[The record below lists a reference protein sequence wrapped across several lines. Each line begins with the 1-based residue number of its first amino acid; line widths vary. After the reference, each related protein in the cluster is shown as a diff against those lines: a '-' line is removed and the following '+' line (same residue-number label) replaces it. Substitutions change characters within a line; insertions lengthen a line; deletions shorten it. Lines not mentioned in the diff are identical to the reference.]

1 MIYKSHNIEI
11 FVNGQRLELVS
22 QDSLNLRFN
31 NVISSPEKI
40 STTQAEYS
48 FEFDVP
54 STPIND
60 KIFDY
65 ANNLSKLNKFH
76 NRYDAEVYGDGTLIF
91 RGSLTLNSVKNKTY
105 SCNLVSVK
113 LFSLEDIFGDMTMDK
128 IKWEIPFEG
137 ATSPGTQ
144 DINTINYYNMR
155 QNPEVVFPL
164 ASYGTFKKDPYF
176 KDDVASDFT
185 SKFDLDKWNRWYI
198 ETFYPSPNVL
208 ITLKKAFETVDYT
221 VTGDAFVN
229 PWLTKIYASGNL
241 ANEQSPIY
249 NIGNPNFGQ
258 ADITMTLTTEGSGYE
273 QELAFPYFKVDALIS
288 ATDPQTGAK
297 GISATT
303 EYNWTDINL
312 YNFMEYE
319 SGVTVNQPICYM
331 YQPDEHCIV
340 IPADGFYQIEMSVST
355 TLNTTEDFTAKQYW
369 LSADGKNLYESNIT
383 MPVGL
388 RENTPIEIAL
398 VRNYADNYELIKGRK
413 NKKYLFGNPNVQT
426 QVKEWLSCF
435 PHEDAYNAEL
445 PTKQNDLTLYNTTTR
460 FKGVRG
466 SDSSGNYQGERGSTS
481 SSSSGG
487 GSFGG
492 RRAPASETRGG
503 TNGHGTPTRPV
514 NRKYNEGAQ
523 GYVYKMPGDTEES
536 NYAESMAYDQVV
548 SPAFICGFSSFL
560 DGCTAVMKNGYSWSK
575 SNSDKNEAFYI
586 EPGYWFLENEKD
598 ISGNVHTSYS
608 ATSHNKNLYINAPV
622 PTCNV
627 SNTMMNG
634 TLNCAVR
641 LNKDDKLELF
651 AIQRGYH
658 NTDDNVVLY
667 STTSTVHLKIKA
679 FSPRDYY
686 HLQSTNDGRYD
697 APTEF
702 PVNLQVANFFNKETL
717 VSDWVQGVLDAFN
730 LQLTQ
735 NGNSVDISTKKNFTS
750 NYAINIDDRVNT
762 AEAEASRI
770 DYPRSMA
777 VKYRIDDD
785 EWGFERSAIDNG
797 ANMNNDDWK
806 KYADSGYTEIMLNDD
821 SYVTNKSE
829 KSLPFSYTW
838 YDTFKYYNVN
848 REGEQTTTDPV
859 LLRLPVIS
867 NYSYMID
874 GYDYEKSMK
883 YDGYGLPQRFWFRP
897 LAVTI
902 GSGQAGMVW
911 TETYPRQ
918 YVLLYRPTNVYNGL
932 NLSYKTSERSLLEFF
947 NIKAY
952 LASNYVSV
960 EVYLTPEEYQQIKD
974 GALIKFD
981 SDLYIPVEIQGY
993 DPAGENKTKLTMMKK
1008 VI

>member
-113 LFSLEDIFGDMTMDK
+113 LYSLEDIFGDMTMDK
-128 IKWEIPFEG
+128 IDWKIPFEG
-137 ATSPGTQ
+137 ATSQGAQ

-164 ASYGTFKKDPYF
+164 SCYGAFRKDPYF

-198 ETFYPSPNVL
+198 ESFYPSPNVL
-208 ITLKKAFETVDYT
+208 ITLKKAFETKGYT

-241 ANEQSPIY
+241 ADEQAPIY
-249 NIGNPNFGQ
+249 NVGNAKFGSI
-258 ADITMTLTTEGSGYE
+258 DLSTTFTTEGSGYE
-273 QELAFPYFKVDALIS
+273 QELSFPYFKVDALVPAS
-288 ATDPQTGAK
+288 DGTST
-297 GISATT
+297 GISADTV
-303 EYNWTDINL
+303 YNWTDINIYDL
-312 YNFMEYE
+312 LQ
-319 SGVTVNQPICYM
+319 SGVTVNQSVSYM
-331 YQPDEHCIV
+331 YQPNEHIIV
-340 IPADGFYQIEMSVST
+340 VPADGFYKLEMYVDS
-355 TLNTTEDFTAKQYW
+355 TLNTTGNITASQHWISMATRKMYEDD
-369 LSADGKNLYESNIT
+369 LT

-388 RENTPIEIAL
+388 KEFTPVEIAL
-398 VRNYADNYELIKGRK
+398 VRNYEDNYELIKGK
-413 NKKYLFGNPNVQT
+413 WNKKYGYGSPLIAGYT
-426 QVKEWLSCF
+426 TEWMTAF
-435 PHEDAYNAEL
+435 PHEDLYNAEI
-445 PTKQNDLTLYNTTTR
+445 PTKRNELSLYNSTTR
-460 FKGVRG
+460 YKGER
-466 SDSSGNYQGERGSTS
+466 SGNFGGERGSTSS

-503 TNGHGTPTRPV
+503 TTGHGTPTRPV
-514 NRKYNEGAQ
+514 NRKYSNGAQ
-523 GYVYKMPGDTEES
+523 GYVPSDGEIMC
-536 NYAESMAYDQVV
+536 YDQVV
-548 SPAFICGFSSFL
+548 SPIFVAGFSSFMN
-560 DGCTAVMKNGYSWSK
+560 GTVSVMKNGYSWSK
-575 SNSDKNEAFYI
+575 SVSEKNEAFYPEI
-586 EPGYWFLENEKD
+586 GYEFLTK
-598 ISGNVHTSYS
+598 SGDTYDTS
-608 ATSHNKNLYINAPV
+608 ATTYNYNTYINTPIIAR
-622 PTCNV
+622 CNV
-627 SNTMMNG
+627 SDTAMNG
-634 TLNCAVR
+634 QLSCIVK
-641 LNKDDKLELF
+641 LNKNDKLELF
-651 AIQRGYH
+651 AIQRAYENEDG
-658 NTDDNVVLY
+658 NPVLY
-667 STTSTVHLKIKA
+667 STTNNVRLKLTA
-679 FSPRDYY
+679 FSPRDYDNIKA
-686 HLQSTNDGRYD
+686 TKDNRYE
-697 APTEF
+697 AAVEF
-702 PVNLQVANFFNKETL
+702 DSRLDIANFFNKETL

-838 YDTFKYYNVN
+838 YDTFKFFNVN

-874 GYDYEKSMK
+874 GYDYKQSMK

-974 GALIKFD
+974 GALVKFD
-981 SDLYIPVEIQGY
+981 SDVYYVTNIEGY

>member
-54 STPIND
+54 STPTND
-60 KIFDY
+60 RIFDY

-113 LFSLEDIFGDMTMDK
+113 LYSLEDIFGDMTMDK
-128 IKWEIPFEG
+128 IEWKIPFEG
-137 ATSPGTQ
+137 ATSQGAQ

-164 ASYGTFKKDPYF
+164 ASYGAFQKDPYN
-176 KDDVASDFT
+176 KDDVASDYT
-185 SKFDLDKWNRWYI
+185 SKFDLDKWNRWYV
-198 ETFYPSPNVL
+198 ESFYPSANVL
-208 ITLKKAFETVDYT
+208 ITLKKAFETKGYT

-229 PWLTKIYASGNL
+229 PWLTRIYASGNL
-241 ANEQSPIY
+241 ADEQAPIY
-249 NIGNPNFGQ
+249 NVGKEKFGSI
-258 ADITMTLTTEGSGYE
+258 DLSVTFTTEGEGYE
-273 QELAFPYFKVDALIS
+273 QELSFPYFKVEPLVPDS
-288 ATDPQTGAK
+288 SGEST
-297 GISATT
+297 GISADTV
-303 EYNWTDINL
+303 YNWTDINIYDL
-312 YNFMEYE
+312 LQ
-319 SGVTVNQPICYM
+319 SGVTVNQSVSYM
-331 YQPDEHCIV
+331 YQPNEHIIV
-340 IPADGFYQIEMSVST
+340 VPADGFYKLEMYVDS
-355 TLNTTEDFTAKQYW
+355 TLNTTGDITASQYW
-369 LSADGKNLYESNIT
+369 IYMATRKMYEKDIT

-388 RENTPIEIAL
+388 KEITPVEIAL
-398 VRNYADNYELIKGRK
+398 VRNYKDNYELIKGK
-413 NKKYLFGNPNVQT
+413 WNKKYGYGNPLMEYSF
-426 QVKEWLSCF
+426 EWLTAF
-435 PHEDAYNAEL
+435 PHEDLYNADI
-445 PTKQNDLTLYNTTTR
+445 PTKRNELTLYNTTTKSKDEKKGR
-460 FKGVRG
+460 FGG
-466 SDSSGNYQGERGSTS
+466 QYS
-481 SSSSGG
+481 SSSDDST
-487 GSFGG
+487 
-492 RRAPASETRGG
+492 ETRAG
-503 TNGHGTPTRPV
+503 TTGHGTPTRPV
-514 NRKYNEGAQ
+514 RKYTKEAQ
-523 GYVYKMPGDTEES
+523 GYVPADGEIMC
-536 NYAESMAYDQVV
+536 YDQVV
-548 SPAFICGFSSFL
+548 SPIFVAGFSSFMN
-560 DGCTAVMKNGYSWSK
+560 GTASVMKNGYSWSK
-575 SNSDKNEAFYI
+575 SVSEKNEAFYPEI
-586 EPGYWFLENEKD
+586 GYEFLTK
-598 ISGNVHTSYS
+598 SGDTYDTS
-608 ATSHNKNLYINAPV
+608 ATTYNYNTYINTPII
-622 PTCNV
+622 PRCNV
-627 SNTMMNG
+627 SDTAMNG
-634 TLNCAVR
+634 QLSCIVK
-641 LNKDDKLELF
+641 LNKNDKLQLF
-651 AIQRGYH
+651 AIQRAYETEDG
-658 NTDDNVVLY
+658 DPVLY
-667 STTSTVHLKIKA
+667 STTNNVRLKLTA
-679 FSPRDYY
+679 FSPRDYDNIKA
-686 HLQSTNDGRYD
+686 TKDNRYE
-697 APTEF
+697 APVEF
-702 PVNLQVANFFNKETL
+702 DSRLDIANFFNRETL

-848 REGEQTTTDPV
+848 RDGEQTTTDPV

-874 GYDYEKSMK
+874 GYDYEESMK
-883 YDGYGLPQRFWFRP
+883 HDGYGLPQRFWFRP
-897 LAVTI
+897 LSITI

-974 GALIKFD
+974 GALVKFD
-981 SDLYIPVEIQGY
+981 SDVYYVTNIEGY